1 MKLLVRVIEAR
12 NIPAMDQNGFSDP
25 YVKVKIGKQKF
36 KSKVVKKTL
45 NPMWCEEFSLK
56 VEDLKD
62 VLKVYVLDE
71 DKFRKDDFVGLVEF
85 PVSQVFDAEGE
96 ILLTVCFSHSNSVM
110 DMQSLDS
117 NASGNFDTQSDYSRL
132 RSLCSQ
138 PSSVK
143 LDEVAPPKEEKPQK
157 QKFAEKI
164 AHIFNKNSDVSNK
177 ISDALSRTS
186 SKATNLPEVPE
197 TANKESHG
205 EKSEESSSSGSY
217 EEMMKTMENRDQG
230 SEMPNNL
237 PGGVVLDQLY
247 AIASSEMNSL
257 LFSPDST
264 IIKSL
269 ADVQKTT
276 ELQIG
281 PWKFE
286 NGGETLKRVIT
297 CTKSATKLVKALK
310 ATEEQTYLKADGR
323 GFAVLASV
331 STPDAP
337 YGGCFKTEVLYC
349 ITPGPDLPSG
359 EQSSQLVVSW
369 RINFLQSTMM
379 KGMIE
384 NGAKQGIRDSFEQ
397 FTTLLAE
404 RVNPADVKGNASEKE
419 QALASLQ
426 GEPQSD
432 WKLAIQYFGNLTCIS
447 AIVIGLYVLVHLFL
461 ATPSTIQ
468 GLEFV
473 GLDLPDSIGEL
484 IVSGVFVLQGE
495 RFLALISRFMQARR
509 QKGSDHG
516 VKAQGDGWLLTVA
529 LLEGNNMAAVDPSG
543 LSDPYVVFSCN
554 GRTRSSSIKFQTSDP
569 QWNEIFEFDAM
580 DEPPSV
586 MDVNVYDFD
595 GPFDEAT
602 SLGHGEINFVK
613 TNISELSDVWFP
625 LQGNLAQ
632 ACQSKLHLRIF
643 LNDTRGSNVVKEYLS
658 KMEKEVGKKIKLRS
672 PQTNSAFQKLFKLP
686 PEEFLIND
694 FTCQLKRKLPLQGRL
709 FLSARIIG
717 FHSDLFGRKT
727 RFFFLW
733 EDIESIQVDPP
744 TLSSM
749 GSPIIV
755 MTLRPGRGLDAKHG
769 AKTHDTEGRLKFHFQ
784 SFVSF
789 NVAHRTIMALWKA
802 KSLTPEQKVRIAEQE
817 AGGKELHILE
827 DESFSKSQHVSEDES
842 DTKGLQSEDN
852 GSLFGFGDVG
862 MSVIYSSVLSVP
874 VDSVMELFGGNELEQ
889 KAMETAGC
897 INYSQSPWESEKADI
912 YERQIYFRSKQISQ
926 YRGEVTS
933 TQQKSRLSDIDG
945 WAIEE
950 VMTFHG
956 IPLSDHFN
964 VHLKYHIED
973 DARGMGCNVQ
983 VFLGIAWL
991 KGTKQK
997 KRFTKNIFSN
1007 MQEKLKLFLSSSSSS
1022 KD

>member
-1 MKLLVRVIEAR
+1 
-12 NIPAMDQNGFSDP
+12 
-25 YVKVKIGKQKF
+25 
-36 KSKVVKKTL
+36 
-45 NPMWCEEFSLK
+45 
-56 VEDLKD
+56 
-62 VLKVYVLDE
+62 
-71 DKFRKDDFVGLVEF
+71 
-85 PVSQVFDAEGE
+85 
-96 ILLTVCFSHSNSVM
+96 M

-509 QKGSDHG
+509 QKG
-516 VKAQGDGWLLTVA
+516 
-529 LLEGNNMAAVDPSG
+529 
-543 LSDPYVVFSCN
+543 
-554 GRTRSSSIKFQTSDP
+554 RSLQHT
-569 QWNEIFEFDAM
+569 IFF
-580 DEPPSV
+580 
-586 MDVNVYDFD
+586 
-595 GPFDEAT
+595 
-602 SLGHGEINFVK
+602 
-613 TNISELSDVWFP
+613 TN
-625 LQGNLAQ
+625 
-632 ACQSKLHLRIF
+632 
-643 LNDTRGSNVVKEYLS
+643 
-658 KMEKEVGKKIKLRS
+658 
-672 PQTNSAFQKLFKLP
+672 
-686 PEEFLIND
+686 
-694 FTCQLKRKLPLQGRL
+694 
-709 FLSARIIG
+709 
-717 FHSDLFGRKT
+717 
-727 RFFFLW
+727 
-733 EDIESIQVDPP
+733 
-744 TLSSM
+744 
-749 GSPIIV
+749 
-755 MTLRPGRGLDAKHG
+755 
-769 AKTHDTEGRLKFHFQ
+769 
-784 SFVSF
+784 
-789 NVAHRTIMALWKA
+789 
-802 KSLTPEQKVRIAEQE
+802 
-817 AGGKELHILE
+817 
-827 DESFSKSQHVSEDES
+827 
-842 DTKGLQSEDN
+842 
-852 GSLFGFGDVG
+852 
-862 MSVIYSSVLSVP
+862 
-874 VDSVMELFGGNELEQ
+874 
-889 KAMETAGC
+889 
-897 INYSQSPWESEKADI
+897 
-912 YERQIYFRSKQISQ
+912 
-926 YRGEVTS
+926 
-933 TQQKSRLSDIDG
+933 
-945 WAIEE
+945 
-950 VMTFHG
+950 
-956 IPLSDHFN
+956 
-964 VHLKYHIED
+964 
-973 DARGMGCNVQ
+973 
-983 VFLGIAWL
+983 
-991 KGTKQK
+991 
-997 KRFTKNIFSN
+997 
-1007 MQEKLKLFLSSSSSS
+1007 
-1022 KD
+1022 